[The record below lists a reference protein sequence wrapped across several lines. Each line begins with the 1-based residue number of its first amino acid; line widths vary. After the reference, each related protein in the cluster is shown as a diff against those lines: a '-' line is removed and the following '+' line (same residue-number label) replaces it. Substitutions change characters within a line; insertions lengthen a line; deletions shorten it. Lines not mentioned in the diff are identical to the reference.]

1 VSIYWRV
8 AWKPKSGGAQ
18 AEIHED
24 YLTESSAKARKKRLE
39 DIGRDVLEPYR
50 VELEPD
56 DEATE
61 ESA

>member
-8 AWKPKSGGAQ
+8 AWKPRTGGAQ

-24 YLTESSAKARKKRLE
+24 FLTESSAKARKKRLE

-50 VELEPD
+50 VELT
-56 DEATE
+56 DEEA
-61 ESA
+61 S